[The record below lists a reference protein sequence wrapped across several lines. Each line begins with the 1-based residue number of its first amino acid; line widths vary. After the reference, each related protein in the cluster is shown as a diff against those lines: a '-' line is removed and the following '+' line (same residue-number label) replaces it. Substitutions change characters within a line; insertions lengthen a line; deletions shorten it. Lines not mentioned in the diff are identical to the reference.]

1 MSDDH
6 VGGDATP
13 RRRRAEDVPVTYL
26 SEAQTWRFLALIL
39 VLQVVLTFLDTTPRY
54 LLGDS
59 ASYLWSVFHDGPF
72 DRSWTYPAWFL
83 RPVLTLHSLDLVVYV
98 QCALGVIPAW
108 LAFGLVSGPCQR
120 CRIVAFVTACGCL
133 IEPLALTYQR
143 FILADGLGLI
153 MAAAA
158 LFASVRLID
167 KNVGATAYAALTP
180 LLIVLAAS
188 LRSSQIPS
196 LALLCAF
203 LLILLFLVYRNYA
216 AGAAMIGSLVL
227 CHAVYFHYAIERQ
240 HAPGYMPRRGN
251 SCSRPSCPS
260 FRVTM
265 CNRTS
270 TRPGRLQLWM
280 TMPETDGRCPRSC
293 SSRAWPWIKFI
304 KRAKT

>member
-1 MSDDH
+1 MSDEH

-120 CRIVAFVTACGCL
+120 CRIVAFVTACG
-133 IEPLALTYQR
+133 A
-143 FILADGLGLI
+143 
-153 MAAAA
+153 
-158 LFASVRLID
+158 
-167 KNVGATAYAALTP
+167 
-180 LLIVLAAS
+180 
-188 LRSSQIPS
+188 
-196 LALLCAF
+196 
-203 LLILLFLVYRNYA
+203 
-216 AGAAMIGSLVL
+216 
-227 CHAVYFHYAIERQ
+227 
-240 HAPGYMPRRGN
+240 
-251 SCSRPSCPS
+251 
-260 FRVTM
+260 
-265 CNRTS
+265 
-270 TRPGRLQLWM
+270 
-280 TMPETDGRCPRSC
+280 
-293 SSRAWPWIKFI
+293 
-304 KRAKT
+304 